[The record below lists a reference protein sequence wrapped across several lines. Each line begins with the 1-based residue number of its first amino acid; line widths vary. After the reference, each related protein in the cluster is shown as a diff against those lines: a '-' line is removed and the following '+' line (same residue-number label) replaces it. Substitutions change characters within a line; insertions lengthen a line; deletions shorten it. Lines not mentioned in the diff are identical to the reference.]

1 MSHPGEQLFL
11 TTQPGW
17 AFATLAELRRR
28 GNAGHLTF
36 WHRDSS
42 IIADSHASLLS
53 DKLATPAEVF
63 GCIIGI
69 EAKVQDDATALL
81 HRRLSPASLKQ
92 AVLCWLPSLRNT
104 QRRRYSITAEVYGT
118 TSLHR
123 RSLADLLQATLHQA
137 FPRWRRTASEGLR
150 FYCKADRRAAVVG
163 LQLYSNLSSGDD
175 RRPGS
180 LREHLACGLL
190 ALSGARPEETVFD
203 PFMGTGTILAAAS
216 QRFRVRACIGLE
228 IDPEAYAIAMGRINS
243 PHVSLLNISF
253 EAFDTSTLPDNA
265 RLVSNV
271 PFGVRFARVAT
282 EKLLGFIRSLPPAP
296 RQITLLASREQAKE
310 MVPALGLRKK
320 NVLVL
325 GHQPAFY
332 TPLPRTALSARTRLH
347 RGHRTR
353 A

>member
-123 RSLADLLQATLHQA
+123 RSLADLRWAGLFGAPQRGFKGGSAPFA
-137 FPRWRRTASEGLR
+137 GFGVFPRAPEGGR
-150 FYCKADRRAAVVG
+150 VG
-163 LQLYSNLSSGDD
+163 
-175 RRPGS
+175 
-180 LREHLACGLL
+180 
-190 ALSGARPEETVFD
+190 
-203 PFMGTGTILAAAS
+203 
-216 QRFRVRACIGLE
+216 
-228 IDPEAYAIAMGRINS
+228 
-243 PHVSLLNISF
+243 
-253 EAFDTSTLPDNA
+253 
-265 RLVSNV
+265 
-271 PFGVRFARVAT
+271 
-282 EKLLGFIRSLPPAP
+282 
-296 RQITLLASREQAKE
+296 
-310 MVPALGLRKK
+310 
-320 NVLVL
+320 
-325 GHQPAFY
+325 
-332 TPLPRTALSARTRLH
+332 
-347 RGHRTR
+347 
-353 A
+353 

>member
-1 MSHPGEQLFL
+1 MSHPEGQLFL

-17 AFATLAELRRR
+17 AFATLAEVRRR
-28 GNAGHLTF
+28 GNVGHLTF

-63 GCIIGI
+63 GCVIGI
-69 EAKVQDDATALL
+69 EAKAQDDATALL
-81 HRRLSPASLKQ
+81 HRRLSPNSLKQ
-92 AVLCWLPSLRNT
+92 AVLRWLPSLRNT
-104 QRRRYSITAEVYGT
+104 QRRRYSITAEVYGA

-203 PFMGTGTILAAAS
+203 PFMGTGTILEAAS
-216 QRFRVRACIGLE
+216 QRFRVGACIGLE

-282 EKLLGFIRSLPPAP
+282 EKLHGFIRNLPLAP
-296 RQITLLASREQAKE
+296 RQITLLASREQATE

-325 GHQPAFY
+325 GQPASILY
-332 TPLPRTALSARTRLH
+332 ATS
-347 RGHRTR
+347 
-353 A
+353 